1 MIIFYDENKSV
12 GGKVDHKFFIIVE
25 NVNLIS
31 RSKEWGSFARN
42 SFARKILECLV
53 LYLPYM

>member
-31 RSKEWGSFARN
+31 TSKLSSLSILWKFEFRSS
-42 SFARKILECLV
+42 
-53 LYLPYM
+53 